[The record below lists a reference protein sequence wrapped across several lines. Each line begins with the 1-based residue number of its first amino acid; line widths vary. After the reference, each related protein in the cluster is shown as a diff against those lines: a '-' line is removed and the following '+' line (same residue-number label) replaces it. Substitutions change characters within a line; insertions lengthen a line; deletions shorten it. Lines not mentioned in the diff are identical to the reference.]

1 MRAVMIPLALAASL
15 AFPLSAQQTARF
27 IKVDIVSKSF
37 HPHERARHHDR
48 DTSEKIEKSYD
59 GPTEVHIRMPVSL
72 ASGILDMAGDREIK
86 VNGETRK
93 GLKPD
98 QLQKLLQDAK
108 PGDLLLE
115 ITTDKG
121 DHVRVTIE

>member
-1 MRAVMIPLALAASL
+1 MRAIMLPLALAASL
-15 AFPLSAQQTARF
+15 ALPLSAQQAARF

-37 HPHERARHHDR
+37 HPHEHGRSHDR
-48 DTSEKIEKSYD
+48 EKADRTYD

-72 ASGILDMAGDREIK
+72 ASGLLDLAGDREIK
-86 VNGETRK
+86 VNGETQK
-93 GLKPD
+93 GLKPE
-98 QLQKLLQDAK
+98 QLQKLLREAK

-121 DHVRVTIE
+121 DHVRVSIE